1 MAKSQPQ
8 CDVRQRR
15 HGRARARLGRLFS
28 KHHRHTPPVYP
39 LSWRRFIRAGC
50 DCWAGRS
57 GNSGG
62 LQHRAASTQRQD
74 QDLCGADQDA
84 LGSGARN
91 SHHRRSGRTRALFTV
106 LAWSVGAQE
115 HAHRRNRQAQCCGRR
130 GARRSRRAREACRL
144 GAGDFSPRAADA
156 AGARR
161 LSQGRNREVVADHQ
175 GREHQGRIN
184 PARVLAFQGSNMM
197 KLPRRQFM
205 HLAAGAAALPV
216 VSRFAWAQAYP
227 TRPVR
232 LIVPFPA
239 AGPSDVLAR
248 LYGQKL
254 SQRWNQPVVVENRV
268 GATGTIGTEA
278 VVRAPPDGYTLLFTA
293 DLPITMAPALLTL
306 RYDPQRDLVPVAALA
321 KNDALLVVHPST
333 GIRSLADLV
342 AAAKAKPGALTFAS
356 AGKASPSH
364 LCGEML
370 KRQADIDMTHVPYSG
385 AAPAMNAVLAGD
397 VTMYCAPI
405 PVGVA
410 HFKAGKVYAFGV
422 TGTAPS
428 PLLPDLSPL
437 SAIYPGFVISNWQAL
452 FAPVAT
458 PPAVT
463 QLVRDEL
470 KKAYADP
477 ELQQKLAILAL
488 EPAWLSGAEL
498 SQRIEADTAKWMD
511 LFKSAGAKVE

>member
-1 MAKSQPQ
+1 
-8 CDVRQRR
+8 
-15 HGRARARLGRLFS
+15 
-28 KHHRHTPPVYP
+28 
-39 LSWRRFIRAGC
+39 
-50 DCWAGRS
+50 
-57 GNSGG
+57 
-62 LQHRAASTQRQD
+62 
-74 QDLCGADQDA
+74 
-84 LGSGARN
+84 
-91 SHHRRSGRTRALFTV
+91 
-106 LAWSVGAQE
+106 
-115 HAHRRNRQAQCCGRR
+115 
-130 GARRSRRAREACRL
+130 
-144 GAGDFSPRAADA
+144 
-156 AGARR
+156 
-161 LSQGRNREVVADHQ
+161 
-175 GREHQGRIN
+175 
-184 PARVLAFQGSNMM
+184 M
-197 KLPRRQFM
+197 KLPRRNFL
-205 HLAAGAAALPV
+205 HLAACAAALQAMP
-216 VSRFAWAQAYP
+216 RIARAQAYP

-232 LIVPFPA
+232 FIVPFPA
-239 AGPSDVLAR
+239 SGPSDVLAR

-254 SQRWNQPVVVENRV
+254 SERWNQPVVVENRV
-268 GATGTIGTEA
+268 GATGTIGTEG

-293 DLPITMAPALLTL
+293 DLPITMAPALLKL

-342 AAAKAKPGALTFAS
+342 AAAKAKPRALTFAS
-356 AGKASPSH
+356 GGNASPSH

-370 KRQADIDMTHVPYSG
+370 KRQADIEMTHVPYSG
-385 AAPAMNAVLAGD
+385 SAPAMNAVLAGD
-397 VTMYCAPI
+397 VTMFCAPI
-405 PVGVA
+405 PLAMV
-410 HFKAGKVYAFGV
+410 HFKAGKVYALGV

-498 SQRIEADTAKWMD
+498 SQRIEADTAKWVD
-511 LFKSAGAKVE
+511 LFKAGAKAE